1 MWRGLSFEG
10 LVSIAVPGQ
19 NLNPVQKDS
28 LVYVASS
35 QFRRPGQHS
44 WARPKPQPSI
54 KTLSR
59 ICGEASVSK
68 GLVNVAGAWNQ
79 SWPQYKKTLSY
90 MCGGCICRKAPWLE
104 RLSPVSGAGHG
115 TTAVPSTKRLS
126 RICGEASVSK
136 GLVNVAGAW
145 NQSWPQYKKTLSYM
159 CGGCICRRAPWLERL
174 SPVSGAGLI
183 TRAMLPGQATAER
196 FVFEFAKPAKPM
208 KSKPSTFQNQ

>member
-90 MCGGCICRKAPWLE
+90 MCGGCICR
-104 RLSPVSGAGHG
+104 
-115 TTAVPSTKRLS
+115 
-126 RICGEASVSK
+126 
-136 GLVNVAGAW
+136 
-145 NQSWPQYKKTLSYM
+145 
-159 CGGCICRRAPWLERL
+159 RAPWLERL

-208 KSKPSTFQNQ
+208 KSKPSTFQNQWKPL